1 VVSNSISRMER
12 IFHPRSIAIVG
23 ASNRAGNLGYRF
35 VKALQSRE
43 FAPVYVVN
51 PNASELSGL
60 KSYASLRD
68 IQEEIDLA
76 IVATA
81 PKLVRQIIT
90 DCADKGVTGV
100 IVFSA
105 GFGELGEE
113 GKKRE
118 DELVEIA
125 NRGGV
130 RIIGPNCTGI
140 FSPAAGVA
148 STATMPM
155 ESGSV
160 AMVSH
165 SGSFAES
172 FPALA
177 STKGIK
183 FSKVV
188 SCGNQIDLNAADFL
202 EYFGQDEETRLIIGY
217 IEGMKDGRRF
227 FETAR
232 RVAPKKPIII
242 WKGGLTAAGARMAAS
257 HTGALV
263 GSSDIWQALCR
274 QAGILTVNSVEE
286 LLDLVLTFYYL
297 PAPRGKR
304 VGIISGPG
312 GFAVTTTDACARFGL
327 EVPELLPETQQ
338 LLRQVVPPV
347 GGSVRNPVDVS
358 IKSTVQPELYQKSIS
373 IMAQA
378 KNVDMIYVI
387 RGLPDKAFLDNL
399 LEAGKQVEKPMGAF
413 MFRQEVISEEH
424 MPLLE
429 AGIAMYTDS
438 IRGVLAL
445 SRFAS
450 YAEFV
455 RNNAET

>member
-1 VVSNSISRMER
+1 MER

-35 VKALQSRE
+35 VKALQSRG
-43 FAPVYVVN
+43 FAPIYVVN

-81 PKLVRQIIT
+81 LKLVRQIIT

-125 NRGGV
+125 HRGGV

-177 STKGIK
+177 NTKGIK

-304 VGIISGPG
+304 IGIISGPG

-338 LLRQVVPPV
+338 LLRQVVPSV

-378 KNVDMIYVI
+378 NNVDMIYVI